1 MAFYLLS
8 CSAVTAASASAAA
21 FASLF
26 ARNFLPAKNPASAI
40 AAKITIMIAY
50 CKNDPKNAISSTC
63 LSAMADTYALQK
75 CKPAHNLNIIAH
87 FVLYRQGIQRLF
99 FALSLKIRV
108 FF

>member
-1 MAFYLLS
+1 MIFIIFILTITRLYYILL
-8 CSAVTAASASAAA
+8 CI
-21 FASLF
+21 F
-26 ARNFLPAKNPASAI
+26 SAI